1 MVPGKQNNSSHT
13 ILMHKELCQHQA
25 IFILWWKLEH
35 SSDKSFW
42 KWGKWVIV
50 NWLNLISESL
60 KLQWLICSLRAIQ
73 YRGTFVFNSFSE
85 MPTNNFVESSFWN
98 FDSLFQPQQHPAR
111 DAHDT
116 FFMAG
121 QWTQNWCHKIKPS
134 IKYFLVEINNRS
146 FSWTARCKSKK
157 YWRNA

>member
-1 MVPGKQNNSSHT
+1 MIPCCSASVVPGKQNSSSHT
-13 ILMHKELCQHQA
+13 ILMHKELYQHQV

-50 NWLNLISESL
+50 NLLLWYQNHS
-60 KLQWLICSLRAIQ
+60 KGQWICSVGAIQ
-73 YRGTFVFNSFSE
+73 YRQIFVFVRFSE

-121 QWTQNWCHKIKPS
+121 QWTQNWYHTI
-134 IKYFLVEINNRS
+134 IMLTGNQGFI
-146 FSWTARCKSKK
+146 F
-157 YWRNA
+157 